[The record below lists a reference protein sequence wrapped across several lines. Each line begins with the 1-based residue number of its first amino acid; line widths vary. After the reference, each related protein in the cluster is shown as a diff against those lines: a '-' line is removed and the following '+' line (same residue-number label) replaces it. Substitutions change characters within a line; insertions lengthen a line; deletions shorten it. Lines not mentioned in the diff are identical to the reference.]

1 MFGIT
6 FFWSLGDEAPI
17 PALQKLDTCTA
28 GLRPA
33 LQEAEAARPVS
44 VGQWHS
50 KLECFVSDNSCHRC
64 QS

>member
-1 MFGIT
+1 MSGIT

-17 PALQKLDTCTA
+17 SALQKLDTCTA

-33 LQEAEAARPVS
+33 LQEAEAAPPVS

-50 KLECFVSDNSCHRC
+50 
-64 QS
+64 